1 MHNFNPMNLIK
12 TEGMTHAEWE
22 KVRKN
27 LTVDYNG
34 KQVPTCGG
42 SDAAVIVLGTGKFG
56 RTKLDLY
63 NTKIGLTPTP
73 VSGGSAD
80 SPDSRIIF
88 DAGHFLE
95 SLVAE
100 IFAYRTGYEIFKY
113 EYMVQ
118 HPNVPFLVGNV
129 DRLYKMPGVNVPKG
143 VLEIKTTSENNP
155 GWNGGGIPEEYVVQV
170 AEYMSIMNLP
180 EARIACLKISE
191 TLRAVAGTVYQMV
204 RVFESLPQKFV
215 SDMYDTLKGLHD
227 PMVEP
232 FIPVFLGALSGEF
245 VPPENESWVKTIS
258 DAVGDAFILRAIERD
273 ETLEGELISKT
284 TKFWDEHIVPGI
296 PPTLDDEKGSAAIAT
311 YNKWIAPKAAPAILL
326 PNGGALEAAYDIIT
340 DCKEQKKAL
349 NQRAKV
355 LDGRIEKETVKILEA
370 LNGAKKATF
379 IGNDGV
385 YDVSYERGKPRV
397 SIPKDNL
404 QRLENQFPYVYDKF
418 AETKEGTASLKV
430 KKRKETKI

>member
-1 MHNFNPMNLIK
+1 
-12 TEGMTHAEWE
+12 
-22 KVRKN
+22 
-27 LTVDYNG
+27 
-34 KQVPTCGG
+34 
-42 SDAAVIVLGTGKFG
+42 
-56 RTKLDLY
+56 
-63 NTKIGLTPTP
+63 
-73 VSGGSAD
+73 
-80 SPDSRIIF
+80 
-88 DAGHFLE
+88 
-95 SLVAE
+95 
-100 IFAYRTGYEIFKY
+100 
-113 EYMVQ
+113 
-118 HPNVPFLVGNV
+118 
-129 DRLYKMPGVNVPKG
+129 
-143 VLEIKTTSENNP
+143 
-155 GWNGGGIPEEYVVQV
+155 
-170 AEYMSIMNLP
+170 
-180 EARIACLKISE
+180 
-191 TLRAVAGTVYQMV
+191 
-204 RVFESLPQKFV
+204 
-215 SDMYDTLKGLHD
+215 
-227 PMVEP
+227 MVEP

-258 DAVGDAFILRAIERD
+258 DAVGDAFILRTIERD
-273 ETLEGELISKT
+273 EALEGELISKT

-326 PNGGALEAAYDIIT
+326 PNGVELEATYDIIT

-349 NQRAKV
+349 NQRVKV

-430 KKRKETKI
+430 KKRKETKA